1 LTDQLPAKKKR
12 RRRNRRRGSGG
23 GAGPAVL
30 TAADVANYQRPG
42 VVLPPLPVKV
52 TITPEDA
59 EIQAEE
65 QAHIKR
71 MQTADELAA
80 ALVPLIMQARHKE
93 VFDWLCAAYGV
104 SPAALIT
111 QIVRAEIAR
120 QTPNYREAKGAG
132 GKSSRNLDTLLQ
144 RI

>member
-1 LTDQLPAKKKR
+1 MKKKR

-23 GAGPAVL
+23 GAGPAAVQSFVP
-30 TAADVANYQRPG
+30 AEQVHNRPG
-42 VVLPPLPVKV
+42 
-52 TITPEDA
+52 ITAEDA
-59 EIQAEE
+59 EIRAEE

-71 MQTADELAA
+71 MQTADELAGD
-80 ALVPLIMQARHKE
+80 LVPLIMQARHKE